1 MIYTGTTPTIELN
14 FSEDV
19 DLSLGSSFAVTFS
32 YPVSEKV
39 ILEKTEEDLEIGEH
53 TVGVFLTQEE
63 TLKFPKGSVM
73 VQLNWLYQD
82 GTKTRRACSVK
93 KAIYWDSNLKKE
105 VME

>member
-19 DLSLGSSFAVTFS
+19 DFSLGSSFAVTFS

-63 TLKFPKGSVM
+63 QILLPDSQYDGLSQVTVNPIPSNYGLITWNGSILTV
-73 VQLNWLYQD
+73 
-82 GTKTRRACSVK
+82 S
-93 KAIYWDSNLKKE
+93 
-105 VME
+105 